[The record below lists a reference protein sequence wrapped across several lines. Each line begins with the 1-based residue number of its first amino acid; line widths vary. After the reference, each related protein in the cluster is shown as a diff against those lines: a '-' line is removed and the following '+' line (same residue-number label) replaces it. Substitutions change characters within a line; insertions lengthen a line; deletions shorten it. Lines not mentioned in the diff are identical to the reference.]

1 MMRLRVNAGVSLMV
15 AVLDMDRR
23 RRGTDAN
30 IVSISSG
37 DESVPAYTGGRP
49 TPPVPV
55 RPC

>member
-1 MMRLRVNAGVSLMV
+1 MGRRVDPGVSLMV
-15 AVLDMDRR
+15 AKLCLDR

-37 DESVPAYTGGRP
+37 DESVPGYTGGHP
-49 TPPVPV
+49 TPTVPV